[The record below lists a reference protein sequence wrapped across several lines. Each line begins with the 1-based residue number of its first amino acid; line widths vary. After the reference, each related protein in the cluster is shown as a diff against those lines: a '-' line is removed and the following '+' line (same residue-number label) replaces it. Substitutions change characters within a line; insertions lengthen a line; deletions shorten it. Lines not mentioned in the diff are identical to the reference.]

1 MSVIKYLTSQSTL
14 PQIIWSW
21 SLIHYFYFFLPLFSF
36 QFLVVLYLALPKLS
50 SSGVDQKVLTIQVYN
65 CISLQKKHVKKVDQI
80 MLIKAQRFFCFVL
93 FLPGL
98 YYSFIIILSLVL
110 NTDIFNTSVKPVSL
124 QLLRIYFWD
133 KYSPAK
139 MTHSSNVNYHFLN
152 ESYVNFFTFKIF

>member
-1 MSVIKYLTSQSTL
+1 
-14 PQIIWSW
+14 
-21 SLIHYFYFFLPLFSF
+21 
-36 QFLVVLYLALPKLS
+36 
-50 SSGVDQKVLTIQVYN
+50 
-65 CISLQKKHVKKVDQI
+65 
-80 MLIKAQRFFCFVL
+80 MLIKAQKFFCFVL

-152 ESYVNFFTFKIF
+152 ESYVNFFTFKIFKKILLHFTIDNSFTGLNQILGQSKLFCQVVKLFFNSQGRVLNCVELIRISNRQLYSLAFFICVSTYWTVGM